1 MAHHDGSS
9 VDENGRMDG
18 ARLDGM
24 RGDGVRAARRGN
36 AGHPSRRGH
45 DVIMTD
51 VANAAGVSHMT
62 VSRVLNGTARVS
74 PATRARV
81 EEALREL
88 GYRPNA
94 AARALATG
102 RSGQLAV
109 VFFDT
114 TLYGPASAVFAIETA
129 ARREGYSISIVSL
142 PQLDPASMRDAAG
155 QLRAHAV
162 AGAIIVA
169 PHTTAEA
176 ALREVPPELPAVVV
190 GGAETAGLPL
200 VAVDQE
206 IGARLATEHLLS
218 LGHETVAHVA
228 GPGNWTDAR
237 ARIKGWRR
245 ALQKAGAP
253 VPTPLVGDW
262 SAKSGFEMGQRLA
275 ADPEVSAIFVS
286 NDHMALGVL
295 RALALAGRKVPR
307 DVSVVG
313 FDDVPESP
321 YYPPALTTIRQDFEL
336 VGAQAVSVVLDRL
349 AGQDEATRLL
359 LQPELIVRDST
370 SRRRP

>member
-1 MAHHDGSS
+1 
-9 VDENGRMDG
+9 
-18 ARLDGM
+18 
-24 RGDGVRAARRGN
+24 
-36 AGHPSRRGH
+36 
-45 DVIMTD
+45 MTD
-51 VANAAGVSHMT
+51 VATAAGVSHMT
-62 VSRVLNGTARVS
+62 VSRVLNGTAHVS

-81 EEALREL
+81 EEALRAL

-114 TLYGPASAVFAIETA
+114 TLFGPASAVFAIEQA
-129 ARREGYSISIVSL
+129 ARRQGYSISIVSL

-155 QLRAHAV
+155 QLRAQAV
-162 AGAIIVA
+162 DGAIIVA

-176 ALREVPPELPAVVV
+176 ALREVPAELPAVVV
-190 GGAETAGLPL
+190 GSGDTAGLPL

-206 IGARLATEHLLS
+206 VGARLATEHLLA
-218 LGHETVAHVA
+218 LGHPTVVHVA

-237 ARIKGWRR
+237 ARVKGWRK
-245 ALQKAGAP
+245 ALQRAGAP
-253 VPTPLVGDW
+253 VPAPLVGDW
-262 SAKSGFEMGQRLA
+262 SAKSGFEAGQRLA
-275 ADPEVSAIFVS
+275 ADPQVSAIFVA

-321 YYPPALTTIRQDFEL
+321 YYPPALTTVRQDFEH
-336 VGAQAVSVVLDRL
+336 VGTEAVRILLDRL
-349 AGQDEATRLL
+349 AGHDGAGKLL
-359 LQPELIVRDST
+359 LQPELVVRDST
-370 SRRRP
+370 ARRRG